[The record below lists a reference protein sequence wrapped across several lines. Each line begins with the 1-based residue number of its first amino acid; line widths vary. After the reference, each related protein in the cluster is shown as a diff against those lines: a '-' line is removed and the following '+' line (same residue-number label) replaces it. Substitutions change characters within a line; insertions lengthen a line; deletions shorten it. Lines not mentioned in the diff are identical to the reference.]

1 MPKSAPSRK
10 NWFAPVLVLAIASGS
25 CGDDSDDSGADAG
38 RPPRDAGD
46 SGAPGH
52 ERDAAPLPPPP
63 EAPSDLEA
71 SIVAGGA
78 HLIWQDNS
86 DDELRFVIE
95 RKEDDE
101 DFEIRATP
109 MTDETVFHDAG
120 LVEGVVYAY
129 RVMAVGANN
138 NRSAYSNVVTISLP

>member
-1 MPKSAPSRK
+1 ML
-10 NWFAPVLVLAIASGS
+10 VLVLASGS
-25 CGDDSDDSGADAG
+25 CGDDSSGADAG
-38 RPPRDAGD
+38 RPPPRDAGD
-46 SGAPGH
+46 SGAPGP
-52 ERDAAPLPPPP
+52 ERDAALPPPP

-95 RKEDDE
+95 RKEDAE

-109 MTDETVFHDAG
+109 MIDETVFHDAG

>member
-1 MPKSAPSRK
+1 MMKPAPWPS
-10 NWFAPVLVLAIASGS
+10 WFAPVLVLAIASGS
-25 CGDDSDDSGADAG
+25 CGDDSGDSAADAG
-38 RPPRDAGD
+38 RSPRDAGD
-46 SGAPGH
+46 SGAPGP
-52 ERDAAPLPPPP
+52 ERDAALPPPP

-78 HLIWQDNS
+78 HLTWQDNS
-86 DDELRFVIE
+86 EDELRFEVE

-101 DFEIRATP
+101 DFELRATP
-109 MTDETVFHDAG
+109 MTDETVFHDGG

>member
-1 MPKSAPSRK
+1 MRK
-10 NWFAPVLVLAIASGS
+10 AASWPRRLALVLAIASPSS
-25 CGDDSDDSGADAG
+25 CGDDNDPGADAG

-46 SGAPGH
+46 SGAPG
-52 ERDAAPLPPPP
+52 RQPDATLPPPP

-101 DFEIRATP
+101 AFEIHATP
-109 MTDETVFHDAG
+109 MPDETVFHDAG

-129 RVMAVGANN
+129 RIMAVGANN
-138 NRSAYSNVVTISLP
+138 NRSEYSNVVSISLP